1 MSEMSSQKN
10 QCNSFEEYNR
20 DWKTSKLKS
29 ATQRTTL
36 LEIGDFLCTI

>member
-1 MSEMSSQKN
+1 MSEMSSQKTN
-10 QCNSFEEYNR
+10 VTLLRNTIGIEKLQNS
-20 DWKTSKLKS
+20 KS